1 MKTRKFWICE
11 RDNMGQRTGE
21 YQAVELPAFLVINRG
36 GCHYLAVDNIHK
48 SGYVEPAETCFLH
61 TSEEQAQRAALS

>member
-21 YQAVELPAFLVINRG
+21 YYAAELPAFLVINRG
-36 GCHYLAVDNIHK
+36 GCYYLAVDNIHK
-48 SGYVEPAETCFLH
+48 SGYTEPAGACFLFS
-61 TSEEQAQRAALS
+61 SELAALRAALS